1 MADEKK
7 EAAPATPS
15 TSGGDA
21 AVMTQGKASDT
32 KATVGVDSSAKS
44 TPAATGGGDWTSM
57 LPMIGSMILV
67 FYFLMIRPEKK
78 RRQQQLA
85 MMSSMKKG
93 DKVVLASVGIY
104 GTIADLDGDDATV
117 IIDAKKDVRIKVR
130 KDAIAGV
137 VEAEEKK

>member
-1 MADEKK
+1 MAEEKK
-7 EAAPATPS
+7 EAAAAS
-15 TSGGDA
+15 TGGDA
-21 AVMTQGKASDT
+21 PVMSQGKASDT
-32 KATVGVDSSAKS
+32 KATVGVDSSSKS
-44 TPAATGGGDWTSM
+44 APAAAAGGSDWTSM

-130 KDAIAGV
+130 KESIAGV
-137 VEAEEKK
+137 VDTEEKK